1 LKKKNNSISFT
12 RMYGDI
18 YRLLQERR
26 RKMLKGILSRLKKN
40 ADGKPKRNP
49 VTVPY
54 RYQIN
59 AKECRSCDKCK
70 KACKAGAI
78 SGERGK
84 AYVINEQKCI
94 KCGDCMKWCKYK
106 AIKKLDIYSREP
118 KQ

>member
-1 LKKKNNSISFT
+1 
-12 RMYGDI
+12 
-18 YRLLQERR
+18 
-26 RKMLKGILSRLKKN
+26 MLKGILSCLKKN
-40 ADGKPKRNP
+40 TDGKPVKNP
-49 VTVPY
+49 VTAPY

-59 AKECRSCDKCK
+59 AEECRSCDKCK

-94 KCGDCMKWCKYK
+94 KCGDCVKWCKYK
-106 AIKKLDIYSREP
+106 AIKRLDMYSEGP